1 MATFDDDFAAA
12 DDLFEEVFG
21 SEEVIVTE
29 ADGSTTHEYD
39 AVVMD
44 ERVESRETEVGTDT
58 VVTREV
64 IIQCDS
70 DGREDDGIPTVLNL
84 RGTVTIGGITY
95 AIESVTHSRSGQAV
109 LHTKRIS
116 AGERGRESY
125 RRRNQ

>member
-1 MATFDDDFAAA
+1 MSMFDDDFAVA

-21 SEEVIVTE
+21 SEEIIVTE

-39 AVVMD
+39 AVVLD